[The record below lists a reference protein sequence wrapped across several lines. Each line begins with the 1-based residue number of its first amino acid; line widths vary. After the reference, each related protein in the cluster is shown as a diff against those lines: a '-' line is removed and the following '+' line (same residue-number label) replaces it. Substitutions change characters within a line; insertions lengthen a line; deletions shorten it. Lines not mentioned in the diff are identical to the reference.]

1 MFEEVKIT
9 LVINS
14 LNSSKFE
21 FEKSNEIISYFKSKK
36 IKNYSIEDINQDMN
50 FNKETKLNKNIRN
63 TYNKIGKIFKI
74 NNSYPLPQIII
85 NHYLSL
91 SYKQFKLLIES
102 YPFLFQ
108 KIINGKSC
116 YHIRFFEDQIIYP
129 NQNLIDNSEII
140 CIYCYSLKKIN
151 KDVFLCCNLRD
162 SENQII
168 NEILSYCEDNQITIE
183 IIDYENLYYYDLSK
197 YSDDIINKIN
207 KKEDFCVIG
216 NIISELDNFYN
227 LLEKEKILK
236 EKKNNF
242 KITNLRF
249 ENSLNYPIFKK
260 KNPYNFIEKLKLN
273 GINEVVFNINDINN
287 SSIIY
292 EEEDKKSD
300 SN

>member
-1 MFEEVKIT
+1 MFEEIKIP

-14 LNSSKFE
+14 LNSSKSE
-21 FEKSNEIISYFKSKK
+21 FEQSNEIISYFKNKK

-50 FNKETKLNKNIRN
+50 FNKETKLSKNIRN
-63 TYNKIGKIFKI
+63 SYNKIGKIFKI

-85 NHYLSL
+85 NNSLSL
-91 SYKQFKLLIES
+91 SYKQFKILIES
-102 YPFLFQ
+102 YPT
-108 KIINGKSC
+108 
-116 YHIRFFEDQIIYP
+116 
-129 NQNLIDNSEII
+129 QNLIENSEII

-151 KDVFLCCNLRD
+151 KDLFLCCNLRD

-183 IIDYENLYYYDLSK
+183 IVDYENLYYYNLSK
-197 YSDDIINKIN
+197 YSDKIINKIN
-207 KKEDFCVIG
+207 KKEDFCIIG
-216 NIISELDNFYN
+216 NNISELDNYYN

-242 KITNLRF
+242 QIPNLRF

-273 GINEVVFNINDINN
+273 GINEVAFNINDISN